1 MKIFINTSRTF
12 IFLLVLLVCKNVW
25 SQQFAD
31 KDKYVLGVFPYLP
44 PGNIEN
50 IYASIA
56 SDFSKV
62 IKKPV
67 QLRSRRN
74 FESFR
79 SQVGNAAYDIVYLQP
94 FDYVRVAAIN
104 NTYIPIARFVALS
117 DQNNSGVI
125 KAQFVVSASSKISN
139 MKDLEGKTIA
149 MSSEGAAVTLMGKL
163 YLQKLGLIGDQNIKL
178 RYQGNHISCLQQV
191 ILDKAAACVTA
202 RPPLKLMEIK
212 TGKRFRVLAE
222 TPPIPSSLFAVH
234 KNMPL
239 QYQHLLKQEI
249 LSWTK
254 TENGKRHLK
263 DANIKMFIPTVDS
276 DYDVV
281 RTMWQQLQN
290 SHEVVKKQ

>member
-1 MKIFINTSRTF
+1 M
-12 IFLLVLLVCKNVW
+12 KNVNPTYLAFVLFLSLVFVGNVW
-25 SQQFAD
+25 GQEND
-31 KDKYVLGVFPYLP
+31 EKDKYVFGVFPYLP
-44 PGNIEN
+44 PANIEK

-56 SDFSKV
+56 SDFAN
-62 IKKPV
+62 ILHKPV

-79 SQVGNAAYDIVYLQP
+79 SQVEHEAYDIVYIQP

-117 DQNNSGVI
+117 DRNNSGVI
-125 KAQFVVSASSKISN
+125 KAQFVVRSDSKITDI
-139 MKDLEGKTIA
+139 MELEGQTIA

-163 YLQKLGLIGDQNIKL
+163 YLQTYGLTGDRNVSL

-191 ILDKAAACVTA
+191 ILGKAVACVTA
-202 RPPLKLMEIK
+202 RPPLRMMELK

-222 TPPIPSSLFAVH
+222 TPPIPSSLYAVH
-234 KNMPL
+234 KRVPL
-239 QYQHLLKQEI
+239 AHYKLLKQEI

-254 TENGKRHLK
+254 TERGKQHLK
-263 DANIKMFIPTVDS
+263 NANIKMYIPTADS

-281 RTMWQQLQN
+281 RAMWQQLQDN
-290 SHEVVKKQ
+290 QPPVH

>member
-1 MKIFINTSRTF
+1 MKIFIHTAYK
-12 IFLLVLLVCKNVW
+12 IVILLVILVCENAW
-25 SQQFAD
+25 SQEYVD

-44 PGNIEN
+44 PGNIEK
-50 IYASIA
+50 IFASIA
-56 SDFSKV
+56 SDFSKA

-94 FDYVRVAAIN
+94 FDYVRVAAID

-117 DQNNSGVI
+117 DRKNSGVI
-125 KAQFVVSASSKISN
+125 KAQFVVSSDSKITN
-139 MKDLEGKTIA
+139 IKELEGKTIA

-163 YLQKLGLIGDQNIKL
+163 YLQKFGLIGDQNIKL

-191 ILDKAAACVTA
+191 ILGKAVACVTA
-202 RPPLKLMEIK
+202 RPPLKLMEAK
-212 TGKRFRVLAE
+212 TGKRFKVLAE

-234 KNMPL
+234 KNMPH
-239 QYQHLLKQEI
+239 QYQNMLRHEI

-254 TENGKRHLK
+254 TASGKQHLR

-281 RTMWQQLQN
+281 RVMWQQLQHN
-290 SHEVVKKQ
+290 HAVVEK